1 MTTVIEKVYLP
12 GTNNLANSS
21 TDFEDLEDSILFYNP
36 KVLYYDNSP
45 QWTFKREIDG
55 VRMYTSNV
63 DKSICELSN
72 K

>member
-1 MTTVIEKVYLP
+1 
-12 GTNNLANSS
+12 
-21 TDFEDLEDSILFYNP
+21 LFYNP

-45 QWTFKREIDG
+45 QWTFKREIVG